1 MVGARPL
8 QNVNHIETYYGVVME
23 RLVVVSRLGRY
34 HADSFVEARRGKQ
47 IDDFG
52 KHAVGSR
59 DVGHRDVCKHG
70 ILHIHNYHGINTSMD
85 PSIIHNTSLSD

>member
-8 QNVNHIETYYGVVME
+8 QNTNHIEPCYGVVME
-23 RLVVVSRLGRY
+23 RLVVVSRY

-59 DVGHRDVCKHG
+59 DLGHRDVCKHG
-70 ILHIHNYHGINTSMD
+70 ILHIHSYYGINTRVD
-85 PSIIHNTSLSD
+85 PSIIRNSSLSD